1 MDWTQPLASNKVD
14 GPTSITTGALEFD
27 SGLLLH

>member
-1 MDWTQPLASNKVD
+1 MAWAQPLASSKVD
-14 GPTSITTGALEFD
+14 GPTFITAGALGFD